1 MSGGYPKRC
10 PRHVPNCPLGTRLRD
25 GGGLF
30 PNDYMEQAA
39 LDLSASNHLYVVNLE
54 VIIKYTSVF

>member
-1 MSGGYPKRC
+1 
-10 PRHVPNCPLGTRLRD
+10 
-25 GGGLF
+25 
-30 PNDYMEQAA
+30 MEQAA